1 MWKDGQGW
9 QSTEPRMTHLF
20 AEERPLELGFE
31 GQKVA
36 GRPVENLENAKTRMG
51 EGNNLSG
58 EPGSSCWEPILAVED
73 G

>member
-9 QSTEPRMTHLF
+9 QSTESRMTHLF

-31 GQKVA
+31 GQEVA
-36 GRPVENLENAKTRMG
+36 GRPVENLETAKTRM
-51 EGNNLSG
+51 EDRNNLSG
-58 EPGSSCWEPILAVED
+58 EPGFSWWEPSVAAED